1 MRIRTAPHAGRPEL
15 ARPKSLEFTY
25 RNRAI
30 GTGISVVPPIGAG
43 SLGVSPV
50 LYPRRCIGL
59 SEPAARNKRKHD
71 DANQSG
77 RVAHSS
83 LPLTLA
89 PTLQSLCVRGGLTN
103 KQCCDPIRAIARAGE
118 LNGFHVAAAPFSTRL
133 PKQKA
138 AQANRGL
145 TQSEPPYRA
154 ENSHAVSFSYSPRM
168 RSSSTKC
175 SWSFWFNSANWA
187 GKSSLSFSCGIA
199 SDATPTFGK

>member
-77 RVAHSS
+77 GVAHSS
-83 LPLTLA
+83 LLLTVGWPTPPTTSLPSPAWPL
-89 PTLQSLCVRGGLTN
+89 
-103 KQCCDPIRAIARAGE
+103 ARLG
-118 LNGFHVAAAPFSTRL
+118 SRL
-133 PKQKA
+133 VDEA
-138 AQANRGL
+138 MSG
-145 TQSEPPYRA
+145 
-154 ENSHAVSFSYSPRM
+154 
-168 RSSSTKC
+168 C
-175 SWSFWFNSANWA
+175 
-187 GKSSLSFSCGIA
+187 LSRQPGDGI
-199 SDATPTFGK
+199 S